1 MRKNIFTYLTIHAQ
15 NADTYSLSRRSYM
28 EPGKR
33 LGEYVCRLY
42 IDEKYGAIIGANG
55 LAYKR
60 VWFGGEQVA
69 FEDSACQD

>member
-1 MRKNIFTYLTIHAQ
+1 MFDIHP
-15 NADTYSLSRRSYM
+15 SSYM

-42 IDEKYGAIIGANG
+42 IDEKFGAIIGANG
-55 LAYKR
+55 FAYKK
-60 VWFGGEQVA
+60 VWFSGGQVA

>member
-1 MRKNIFTYLTIHAQ
+1 
-15 NADTYSLSRRSYM
+15 M

-60 VWFGGEQVA
+60 VWFGSEQVA